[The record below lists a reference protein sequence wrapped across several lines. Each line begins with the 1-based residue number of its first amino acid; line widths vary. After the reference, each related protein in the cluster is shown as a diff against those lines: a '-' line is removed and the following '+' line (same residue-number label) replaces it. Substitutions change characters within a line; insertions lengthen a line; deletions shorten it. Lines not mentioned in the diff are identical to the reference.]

1 MPTTPSARPSSQIGP
16 PMQSGGSTSRD
27 SVLPG
32 PLRHAQYGGLVQIQC
47 SEASGPGDGRL
58 LLPGCLVCIGYP
70 ARMQDPGLP
79 WPGLQLNLRSAGAD
93 RVRGVSVEA
102 DRYVPGTPRIR
113 TGGPMAFRVSFS
125 DSTDA
130 WISGDTTGKLFLLVL
145 FSFLYHIRTP

>member
-1 MPTTPSARPSSQIGP
+1 
-16 PMQSGGSTSRD
+16 
-27 SVLPG
+27 
-32 PLRHAQYGGLVQIQC
+32 
-47 SEASGPGDGRL
+47 
-58 LLPGCLVCIGYP
+58 
-70 ARMQDPGLP
+70 MQDPGLP

-113 TGGPMAFRVSFS
+113 TGGPMVFRVSFS